1 MHRELENNCPTLL
14 QSCIDRVARYI
25 ESYPKD
31 DIETLPAFIKDDLL
45 SAITRSNCI
54 NVIDLNYLPLLFHKR
69 TLIVNLKRLHK
80 ENVPKITDP
89 IIMQIANCSEL
100 RELHFPPGVKCSRK
114 VLLTLFGCV
123 PKLEKLCMTCCSAV
137 NEEVEEQLYM
147 NCPKLTYF
155 NKDPS
160 VFDLL

>member
-1 MHRELENNCPTLL
+1 M
-14 QSCIDRVARYI
+14 ARYI

-31 DIETLPAFIKDDLL
+31 DIETLPAFIKDNLL

-114 VLLTLFGCV
+114 GRWVKLHAPVISKCVLVLLTLFGCV